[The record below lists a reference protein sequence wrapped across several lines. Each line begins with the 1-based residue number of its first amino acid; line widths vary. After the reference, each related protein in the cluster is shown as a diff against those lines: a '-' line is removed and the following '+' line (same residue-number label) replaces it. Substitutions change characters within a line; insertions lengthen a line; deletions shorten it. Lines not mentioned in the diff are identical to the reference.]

1 MILMY
6 LKAFLVGGLLCGAG
20 EFLVLRTRLTPA
32 RILVGYILAGVL
44 LSALG
49 LYAPLVDFAG
59 AGATVPLTGFGHALA
74 QGVKHAVQE
83 SGLLDETGGISP
95 LALFG
100 NNLQATLTAAA
111 MGFVP
116 FVFLPVFSLVLNSV
130 IIGAVLS
137 LAGSLHMGG
146 ITAGQMLLLGLLPH
160 GIFEIPAIT
169 LGIAMG
175 LYLCRQMNGTLRKR
189 PGTPR
194 IEAVL
199 PHLCRVAIFG
209 LLPLLAAAA
218 VIETYLTPVLLG
230 LAL

>member
-1 MILMY
+1 MDF
-6 LKAFLVGGLLCGAG
+6 LKKQAVLTWKFYREEIGKTHLWCMVAFVLLCLGG
-20 EFLVLRTRLTPA
+20 WLVFSRFA
-32 RILVGYILAGVL
+32 QQAQEVL
-44 LSALG
+44 E
-49 LYAPLVDFAG
+49 
-59 AGATVPLTGFGHALA
+59 GFMAS
-74 QGVKHAVQE
+74 VQE

-199 PHLCRVAIFG
+199 PHLCRMAIFG